1 MKYEYLKGS
10 EKDFDGAPEWAIYLA
25 KLPGH
30 GCSAWVSG
38 GDDHYLYVASE
49 REFSGVFLSVS
60 WLGGMNLI
68 AERRPIT
75 DEQEKTLE
83 KNRELL
89 SDLLIPS
96 NPNFEDAPTY
106 RGAPIT
112 DESDLNECIGQP
124 CDSVMRSIG
133 SAESTGGGNADGI
146 YAFNMK
152 DEEFIDD
159 FVTFGKY
166 DRQCKGV
173 VIDVYDVLQAFEVV
187 NPALQHLIKKALCAG
202 LRGHKKREQDLVEIL
217 ESAKRAIELEGG
229 K

>member
-1 MKYEYLKGS
+1 MKYEYFKGS
-10 EKDFDGAPEWAIYLA
+10 EKDFEGAPESAIFVLQCYSTTDYSEDMETTIDGQL
-25 KLPGH
+25 LIP
-30 GCSAWVSG
+30 S
-38 GDDHYLYVASE
+38 DHQYI
-49 REFSGVFLSVS
+49 
-60 WLGGMNLI
+60 I

-75 DEQEKTLE
+75 DE
-83 KNRELL
+83 
-89 SDLLIPS
+89 
-96 NPNFEDAPTY
+96 A
-106 RGAPIT
+106 
-112 DESDLNECIGQP
+112 DLNECIGQP
-124 CDSVMRSIG
+124 CDSVMCSIG

-152 DEEFIDD
+152 DEDFIDD

-217 ESAKRAIELEGG
+217 ESAKRAIELEG

>member
-10 EKDFDGAPEWAIYLA
+10 EKDFEGRDFGFITKYRVKGHLTEHYSRKPANKLLFCSLGHAI
-25 KLPGH
+25 
-30 GCSAWVSG
+30 
-38 GDDHYLYVASE
+38 DI
-49 REFSGVFLSVS
+49 
-60 WLGGMNLI
+60 I

-75 DEQEKTLE
+75 DEPE
-83 KNRELL
+83 
-89 SDLLIPS
+89 
-96 NPNFEDAPTY
+96 
-106 RGAPIT
+106 
-112 DESDLNECIGQP
+112 LNECIGQQSQ
-124 CDSVMRSIG
+124 D
-133 SAESTGGGNADGI
+133 
-146 YAFNMK
+146 
-152 DEEFIDD
+152 EFIDD

-217 ESAKRAIELEGG
+217 ESAKRAIELEG

>member
-10 EKDFDGAPEWAIYLA
+10 AKDFEGAPEWAIYLA

-30 GCSAWVSG
+30 GCSAWISG
-38 GDDHYLYVASE
+38 GDDHYRYVGSG
-49 REFSGVFLSVS
+49 REFKGIFLSVS

-75 DEQEKTLE
+75 DE
-83 KNRELL
+83 
-89 SDLLIPS
+89 
-96 NPNFEDAPTY
+96 
-106 RGAPIT
+106 
-112 DESDLNECIGQP
+112 SDLNECIGQP
-124 CDSVMRSIG
+124 LSDFGAV
-133 SAESTGGGNADGI
+133 
-146 YAFNMK
+146 K
-152 DEEFIDD
+152 DEDFIDD

-173 VIDVYDVLQAFEVV
+173 TIDVYDVLQAFEVV

-217 ESAKRAIELEGG
+217 ESAKRAIELEGV